1 MGTDPVAQG
10 RTAFEREAWSEAFA
24 LLTAADRRKPLDP
37 EDLERLATAAYLIG
51 DDGASNDARMRAH
64 SAFLARGAIDRAAR
78 NAFWL
83 AFVALDKPDQ
93 QTTANGWLARVRR
106 LLDQCPPDCAERGF
120 WLCASGF
127 QKISAGDIEGARA
140 EFDEAARL
148 GSVCHDADLTTLA
161 RQAQARILLRSNRAR
176 EGLAALDELIVA
188 VACGEVGPLITGLVY
203 CSVIGACHE
212 VFDLRRAQEW
222 TAALAGWCDAHPDM
236 TPFRGPCLVRRS
248 ELLQLHGAW
257 DASMQEAARACEGA
271 ERAAA
276 RSSAGAAW
284 YQLGE
289 LHRLRG
295 AFEEADVAYRR
306 AALAGRQPEPGRAL
320 LKLAQG
326 QTSAAVAAVDRALAE
341 VKSPRARVDILRASV
356 AVRLETGDSEGARG
370 VASELTRLTQQY
382 QSPYLDAVNAAASGA
397 LALAAG
403 QDEAALTT
411 LRSAAGLWRQVN
423 APYELAIVHAKLGS
437 VYEERGDEDG
447 ARMEYEAAQEIFEQ
461 LGAAPDAARMTERL
475 GRWTRR
481 AAGGLTGREVEV
493 LRLLATGKSNRAIG
507 TALAISE
514 KTVARHISN
523 IFTKLDLSSR
533 SAATAYAYEH
543 RLI

>member
-1 MGTDPVAQG
+1 MATDPLAQG
-10 RTAFEREAWSEAFA
+10 RTAFERDAWSEAFA
-24 LLTAADRRKPLDP
+24 LLTAADRRKGLDP

-51 DDGASNDARMRAH
+51 DDAASNDARMRAH
-64 SAFLARGAIDRAAR
+64 TAFLARGEIDRAAR

-93 QTTANGWLARVRR
+93 QAAANGWLTRVRR

-127 QKISAGDIEGARA
+127 QKISGGDIDGARA
-140 EFDEAARL
+140 EFDEAARIGAL
-148 GSVCHDADLTTLA
+148 CRDADLTALA
-161 RQAQARILLRSNRAR
+161 RQAQARILLGSNQAP
-176 EGLAALDELIVA
+176 EGLAALDELLVA
-188 VACGEVGPLITGLVY
+188 VACGEVSPMIAGLVY

-257 DASMQEAARACEGA
+257 DASMQEASRACESA
-271 ERAAA
+271 EHPAAG
-276 RSSAGAAW
+276 SGVGAAW

-295 AFEEADVAYRR
+295 AFDEADAAYRR

-326 QTSAAVAAVDRALAE
+326 HASAAAAAIDRALAE
-341 VKSPRARVDILRASV
+341 TKSPRARVDVLRASV
-356 AVRLETGDSEGARG
+356 ATRLETGDSEGARA
-370 VASELTRLTQQY
+370 VADELTRLARQY
-382 QSPYLDAVNAAASGA
+382 KAPYLDAVNAAASGA
-397 LALAAG
+397 LALADG
-403 QDEAALTT
+403 QGEAALTA

-423 APYELAIVHAKLGS
+423 APYELAIVHAQLGS
-437 VYEERGDEDG
+437 AYEKRADEDD

-461 LGAAPDAARMTERL
+461 LGATPDAARMADRL
-475 GRWTRR
+475 GRWTTR
-481 AAGGLTGREVEV
+481 AARGLTGREVEV

-543 RLI
+543 KLI